1 MFNNTRKNI
10 KGRGDQKWKINFL
23 KKYKF
28 NICFE
33 NSSTPGYVT
42 EKIIQSMY
50 VNSIP
55 IYWGD
60 KLIERDFNTKSFL
73 NYHDYENDDVF
84 IEKIINLHSNNDE
97 YENMIKEPWFNNNEI
112 PQSVTPEEVLK
123 FIKGVLN

>member
-1 MFNNTRKNI
+1 M
-10 KGRGDQKWKINFL
+10 
-23 KKYKF
+23 
-28 NICFE
+28 
-33 NSSTPGYVT
+33 
-42 EKIIQSMY
+42 
-50 VNSIP
+50 
-55 IYWGD
+55 GD

>member
-1 MFNNTRKNI
+1 MENQLF
-10 KGRGDQKWKINFL
+10 

-55 IYWGD
+55 IYWGT
-60 KLIERDFNTKSFL
+60 N
-73 NYHDYENDDVF
+73 
-84 IEKIINLHSNNDE
+84 
-97 YENMIKEPWFNNNEI
+97 
-112 PQSVTPEEVLK
+112 
-123 FIKGVLN
+123 